1 MDLKKTWNLIKS
13 AASSWID
20 DYAPSMGAALAYYT
34 VFSIAPLL
42 LIVISIAGLVFGED
56 AARGEI
62 VAQLQGLMG
71 AEAAKAIEG
80 LLESVNKPGKGIFAT
95 VAGVVVLLIGA
106 TTVFGEL
113 QDALD
118 RIWRAPAREGSGLW
132 NLLRTR
138 LLSFG
143 MILGVGFLLIAS
155 LVASAGLAALGK
167 WWAPLFGGWEF
178 LLQVVNFAVSF
189 ALVTAVFALIYK
201 IMPRVKIEW
210 HDVLIGAA
218 VTSLLFTVGKFLIGL
233 YIGKSGVA
241 SGFGA
246 AASLVV
252 LLVWV
257 YYSAQV
263 FLLGAEFTWVYAHTF
278 GSLQGQP
285 MPPKAQAVP
294 NAAGPTAGG
303 GAPSAVTPAGSRAP
317 AGSPAP
323 SPTTPPSLAP
333 APVPRPAIAAS
344 VSTEAARAAA
354 KVPATATNAAI
365 ALASTVVAA
374 LPPAPPARPAELP
387 QGSFARQTAEYLQ
400 RDPLKGVGIAV
411 ASGILLRFL
420 VPLSARLAGR
430 RVQSRFAS
438 R

>member
-1 MDLKKTWNLIKS
+1 MDLKKNWELVKS

-42 LIVISIAGLVFGED
+42 LIVISIAGLVFGEE

-62 VAQLQGLMG
+62 VSQLQGLMG
-71 AEAAKAIEG
+71 ADAAKAVEG

-95 VAGVVVLLIGA
+95 LFGIIVLLIGA

-118 RIWRAPAREGSGLW
+118 RIWRAPARQGSGLW
-132 NLLRTR
+132 NLLRAR
-138 LLSFG
+138 ILSFG
-143 MILGVGFLLIAS
+143 MILGVGFMLIAS
-155 LVASAGLAALGK
+155 LVVSAGLSALGR

-178 LLQVVNFAVSF
+178 LLQFVNLAVSF
-189 ALVTAVFALIYK
+189 ALVTAIFAMIYK

-210 HDVLIGAA
+210 HDVWIGAA
-218 VTSLLFTVGKFLIGL
+218 VTSLLFTIGKFLIGL

-257 YYSAQV
+257 YYSAQI

-278 GSLQGQP
+278 GSLKGKP
-285 MPPKAQAVP
+285 MPERAAAVP
-294 NAAGPTAGG
+294 SAAGATAGG
-303 GAPSAVTPAGSRAP
+303 SAPTTAAAPTAAAGSATPRPQAPPAP
-317 AGSPAP
+317 ALNPAP
-323 SPTTPPSLAP
+323 AM
-333 APVPRPAIAAS
+333 AS
-344 VSTEAARAAA
+344 SREIEAVKAAA

-374 LPPAPPARPAELP
+374 IPPARPSRPSELP
-387 QGSFARQTAEYLQ
+387 EGSLARRTADYMRRE
-400 RDPLKGVGIAV
+400 PLKGVGIAL

-420 VPLSARLAGR
+420 LPLSARLAGR
-430 RVQSRFAS
+430 RVQRRFAG